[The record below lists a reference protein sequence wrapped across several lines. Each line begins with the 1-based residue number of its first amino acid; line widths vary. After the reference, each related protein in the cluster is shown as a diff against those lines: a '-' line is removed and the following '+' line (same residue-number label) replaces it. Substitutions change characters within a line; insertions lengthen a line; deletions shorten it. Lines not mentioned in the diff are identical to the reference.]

1 MAITTNMINYDSTLP
16 LFVFGS
22 LMDQDVL
29 RIVSNMED
37 HQLSH
42 TEGHA
47 TGYRQ
52 QEVIGESYPVLM
64 PDATKQTRG
73 LLINGLNEI
82 AMQRIHFFEG
92 DEYAL
97 AEIGI
102 STTDN
107 ANISANYYR
116 DTGVYEILETG
127 WDFQQWQRTHKV
139 SFLKRCENYMQLFGT
154 MSATEADR
162 YW

>member
-1 MAITTNMINYDSTLP
+1 MNNYDSTLP

-22 LMDQDVL
+22 LMDRDVL

-37 HQLSH
+37 SQLSH

-47 TGYRQ
+47 IGYRQ
-52 QEVIGESYPVLM
+52 QEVTGESYPVLM
-64 PDATKQTRG
+64 PDDAKQTEGILIDG
-73 LLINGLNEI
+73 LSDT

-97 AEIGI
+97 AELKV

-107 ANISANYYR
+107 ANILANYYR
-116 DTGVYEILETG
+116 DTGVYEILESG
-127 WDFQQWQRTHKV
+127 WNFRQWQRTHKT
-139 SFLKRCENYMQLFGT
+139 SFLQRCENYMQLFGT